1 MRGHPDAAIVPSR
14 QSCVSASRC
23 SKKPASSGA
32 AAANSFQFTV
42 RSEGKLFVVPTSKRL
57 NVAVVGATGIVGQ
70 EMLKVLAQRGFPTE
84 RVVALASERSKGM
97 TAAYNGSQ
105 LPIEALHEDSFKGI
119 DIALFSAS
127 SDVSLMHAP
136 LAAESGAIA
145 IDNSSAWRMKEN
157 VPLVVPEVNRDDI
170 ASNEGIV
177 ANPNCCAIPLT
188 VVLSPLHKKVGVE
201 RVLVSTYQ
209 SASGAGKALVD
220 ELDEQTKAIA
230 AGTEPQASVYPR
242 QLAYNV
248 VPGGWRPEADGYNEE
263 EVKIVNEAR
272 KIRHMPELRITAT
285 CVRVPVPVGHGES
298 VFIETTKKITAD
310 EARTLLGSAPG
321 VIVEDDPH
329 ARLYPTPHHVAGKD
343 EVYVGRIRRDPS
355 TARGLALWI
364 VSDNLRKGAA
374 LNAVQIAEEAL
385 NMGLVKV

>member
-1 MRGHPDAAIVPSR
+1 M
-14 QSCVSASRC
+14 
-23 SKKPASSGA
+23 
-32 AAANSFQFTV
+32 
-42 RSEGKLFVVPTSKRL
+42 
-57 NVAVVGATGIVGQ
+57 VGQ
-70 EMLKVLAQRGFPTE
+70 EMLRVLAQRSFPSDHVT
-84 RVVALASERSKGM
+84 ALASERSEGM
-97 TAAYNGSQ
+97 TVPYNGSSLKLQ
-105 LPIEALHEDSFKGI
+105 RIDESAFKGI
-119 DIALFSAS
+119 DVALFAASGDIALMYGP
-127 SDVSLMHAP
+127 V
-136 LAAESGAIA
+136 AAEAGALV

-157 VPLVVPEVNRDDI
+157 VPLVVPEVNADDI
-170 ASNEGIV
+170 RSNEGII

-188 VVLSPLHKKVGVE
+188 VVLNPLRQAAGLE

-209 SASGAGKALVD
+209 SASGAGRALVD
-220 ELDEQTKAIA
+220 ELEEQTRAIA
-230 AGTEPQASVYPR
+230 DGKEPPVAAYPY

-272 KIRHMPELRITAT
+272 KIMHMPELRITAT

-329 ARLYPTPHHVAGKD
+329 ARLYPTPHGVAGKD
-343 EVYVGRIRRDPS
+343 EVYVGRIRTDSS
-355 TARGLALWI
+355 TVNGLVLWL

-374 LNAVQIAEEAL
+374 LNAVQIAERAIE
-385 NMGLVKV
+385 MGVLA